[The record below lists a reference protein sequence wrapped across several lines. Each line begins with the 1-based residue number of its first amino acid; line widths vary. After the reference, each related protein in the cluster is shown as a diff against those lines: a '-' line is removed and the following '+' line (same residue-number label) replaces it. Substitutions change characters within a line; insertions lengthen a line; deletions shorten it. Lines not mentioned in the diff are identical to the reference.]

1 MIEII
6 KEYVELPKLSE
17 RKFQK
22 QCDTKTNKWYVLD
35 TYSGKSVYESNF
47 ENVSLACHN
56 LNKKYYRIS
65 E

>member
-22 QCDTKTNKWYVLD
+22 QLDTANNKWYVLD
-35 TYSGKSVYESNF
+35 TDSGKSVYKSNY

-56 LNKKYYRIS
+56 LNKKYYRVS
-65 E
+65 